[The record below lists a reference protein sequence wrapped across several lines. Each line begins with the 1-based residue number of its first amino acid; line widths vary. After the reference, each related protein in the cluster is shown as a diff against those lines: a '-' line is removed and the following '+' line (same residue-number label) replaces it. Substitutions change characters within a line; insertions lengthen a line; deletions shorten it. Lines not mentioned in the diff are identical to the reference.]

1 MSPKEVSEKSPPLI
15 MRRHVGV
22 FFLAKADK
30 TLCPISSHIL
40 ISWIVLSPKQ
50 IWTSV
55 CIETWEVVLQA
66 CPTSKTYFD
75 EKGKLQPN
83 SCSFSNRQY
92 QTDNKF
98 ELTAMLKTC
107 FEVIRN

>member
-15 MRRHVGV
+15 MRRHVGR

-30 TLCPISSHIL
+30 TLCPTSSHTLISS
-40 ISWIVLSPKQ
+40 IVLSSRLDQ
-50 IWTSV
+50 
-55 CIETWEVVLQA
+55 CLYRDLEVLSQG

-83 SCSFSNRQY
+83 SCSFSSRQY
-92 QTDNKF
+92 PINNKF

>member
-1 MSPKEVSEKSPPLI
+1 MLLSRK
-15 MRRHVGV
+15 GGQ
-22 FFLAKADK
+22 D
-30 TLCPISSHIL
+30 TLPNFIASL
-40 ISWIVLSPKQ
+40 ISWIVLS
-50 IWTSV
+50 SRLDL
-55 CIETWEVVLQA
+55 CLYRDLEVVLQA

-75 EKGKLQPN
+75 QKGKVQPN
-83 SCSFSNRQY
+83 LYSFSNRQY

>member
-1 MSPKEVSEKSPPLI
+1 MLLSRKGGQDTLPNLI
-15 MRRHVGV
+15 TYTDQLDR
-22 FFLAKADK
+22 
-30 TLCPISSHIL
+30 
-40 ISWIVLSPKQ
+40 
-50 IWTSV
+50 SV
-55 CIETWEVVLQA
+55 IRTNLDQCLYRDLEVVLQA

-75 EKGKLQPN
+75 EKGNLQPN

>member
-1 MSPKEVSEKSPPLI
+1 MLLSRKGGQDTLPNLI
-15 MRRHVGV
+15 TYTDQLDR
-22 FFLAKADK
+22 
-30 TLCPISSHIL
+30 
-40 ISWIVLSPKQ
+40 
-50 IWTSV
+50 SV
-55 CIETWEVVLQA
+55 IRTNLDQCLYRDLEVVLQA

>member
-1 MSPKEVSEKSPPLI
+1 MLLSRKGGQDTLPNLI
-15 MRRHVGV
+15 TYTDQLDR
-22 FFLAKADK
+22 
-30 TLCPISSHIL
+30 
-40 ISWIVLSPKQ
+40 
-50 IWTSV
+50 SV
-55 CIETWEVVLQA
+55 IRTNLDQCLYRDLEVVLQA

-98 ELTAMLKTC
+98 ELTAMLKTS

>member
-1 MSPKEVSEKSPPLI
+1 MLLSRKGGQDTLPNLI
-15 MRRHVGV
+15 TYTDQLDR
-22 FFLAKADK
+22 
-30 TLCPISSHIL
+30 
-40 ISWIVLSPKQ
+40 
-50 IWTSV
+50 SV
-55 CIETWEVVLQA
+55 IRTNLDQCLYRDLEVVLQA

-92 QTDNKF
+92 QTVNKF

>member
-1 MSPKEVSEKSPPLI
+1 MLLSRKGGQGTLPNLI
-15 MRRHVGV
+15 AYTDQLDR
-22 FFLAKADK
+22 
-30 TLCPISSHIL
+30 
-40 ISWIVLSPKQ
+40 
-50 IWTSV
+50 SV
-55 CIETWEVVLQA
+55 IRTNLDQCLYRDLEVVLQA

>member
-1 MSPKEVSEKSPPLI
+1 MLLSRK
-15 MRRHVGV
+15 GGQ
-22 FFLAKADK
+22 D
-30 TLCPISSHIL
+30 TLPNSIASL
-40 ISWIVLSPKQ
+40 ISWIVLS
-50 IWTSV
+50 SRLDR
-55 CIETWEVVLQA
+55 CLYRDLEVVLQA

-92 QTDNKF
+92 QTVNKF

>member
-1 MSPKEVSEKSPPLI
+1 MLLSRKGGQDTLPNLI
-15 MRRHVGV
+15 TYTDQLDR
-22 FFLAKADK
+22 
-30 TLCPISSHIL
+30 
-40 ISWIVLSPKQ
+40 
-50 IWTSV
+50 SV
-55 CIETWEVVLQA
+55 IRTNLDQCLYRDLEVVLQA

-75 EKGKLQPN
+75 GKGKLQPN

-98 ELTAMLKTC
+98 ELTAMLKTS